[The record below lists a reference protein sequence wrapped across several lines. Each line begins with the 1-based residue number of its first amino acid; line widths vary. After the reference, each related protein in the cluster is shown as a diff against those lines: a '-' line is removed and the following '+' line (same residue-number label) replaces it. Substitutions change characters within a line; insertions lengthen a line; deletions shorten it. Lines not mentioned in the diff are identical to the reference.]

1 MTEPASIRTKNP
13 GAMWGSALAK
23 KWGSTETITLND
35 GKGQGNNIAVFPTYV
50 QGICAQLDLWR
61 SSANYKN
68 KRFAEAIAIWSGH
81 NEVESY
87 ISFVTSSVPGMTRD
101 TIMDDAFW
109 SSSKGIAFLKAQA
122 GHEAGKTY
130 PAPDADWIEAQ
141 RIVLGG
147 SPSIPKTSE
156 GVQTMTW
163 RLAHGLEKLR
173 AQVNE
178 KWPNRAKDSDG
189 DIGDASH
196 AARVSDHNPD
206 ASGIVH
212 AIDITHD
219 PKGGFDSYAFADL
232 LLKKQDKRLRYVI
245 SNRRIGS
252 GPAGPSPS
260 VWRPYSGTNPHDH
273 HCHISTVTGPTA
285 DLTDAW
291 DISGAVSA
299 SPEVVAVHVPPP
311 PTLKIGSI
319 GNDVRKL
326 QAALR
331 IPDDGYFG
339 PSTEAALKR
348 FQTDHGMIVDGICGP
363 QAWRAL
369 GAIPPEIKLPPP
381 GQVRTGLAPTFWGRV
396 ADLFRP
402 KRT

>member
-1 MTEPASIRTKNP
+1 
-13 GAMWGSALAK
+13 MWGSALAI
-23 KWGSTETITLND
+23 KWGAATDAVVLHD

-61 SSANYKN
+61 TSDHYKN
-68 KRFAEAIAIWSGH
+68 KRFADAINIWSGG

-87 ISFVTSSVPGMTRD
+87 IRFVTSRVPGMTRD
-101 TIMDDAFW
+101 TIMNDAFW
-109 SSSKGIAFLKAQA
+109 HSPMGIAFLKAQA
-122 GHEAGKTY
+122 WHEAGKQY

-141 RIVLGG
+141 KRVLGG
-147 SPSIPKTSE
+147 GP
-156 GVQTMTW
+156 TMNW
-163 RLAHGLEKLR
+163 RLAQGLKTLR
-173 AQVNE
+173 SQVNE
-178 KWPNRAKDSDG
+178 KWPNRSRSSDG
-189 DIGDASH
+189 DIGDSRH

-232 LLKKQDKRLRYVI
+232 ILKKQDRRLRYVI

-252 GPAGPSPS
+252 GPAGPSPG

-273 HCHISTVTGPTA
+273 HCHISIVSGPAA
-285 DLTDAW
+285 DVTDAW
-291 DISGAVSA
+291 DIGGAVSA
-299 SPEVVAVHVPPP
+299 SPEVAKVFVPPP
-311 PTLKIGSI
+311 PTLHIGSV

-339 PSTEAALKR
+339 PSTDTALKK
-348 FQTDHGMIVDGICGP
+348 FQADHSMVVDGICGP
-363 QAWRAL
+363 QVWRAIQT
-369 GAIPPEIKLPPP
+369 IPPPIKVPPP
-381 GQVRTGLAPTFWGRV
+381 GTPVARPLAPTFWGRF
-396 ADLFRP
+396 ADLFKP
-402 KRT
+402 KKAS